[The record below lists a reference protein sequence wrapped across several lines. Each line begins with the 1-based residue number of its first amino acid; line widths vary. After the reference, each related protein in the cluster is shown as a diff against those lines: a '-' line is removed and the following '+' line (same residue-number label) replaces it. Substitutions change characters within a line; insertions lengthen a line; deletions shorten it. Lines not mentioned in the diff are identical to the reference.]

1 MSKNAMAGAI
11 TLCGVGLCTIGG
23 GLMMQS
29 GSAAHAA
36 GVMPAVA
43 VAAALHAQA
52 GPTIVWMGVHSSGG
66 GLIIYSRMWSD
77 GRMETRQ
84 VARYYVF
91 DSQQHSCQLIRWLG
105 RSPTSTRRQRLRMP
119 QRHKRRSCCR
129 WRRSRLCPQLMGAAR
144 WVRTRRDVPV
154 PQSRRSDD
162 CRGDEVTDALSP
174 RFRYPRSKAKRMVC
188 LCLYVGVPLVALASV
203 GFWH

>member
-91 DSQQHSCQLIRWLG
+91 DSQQHPCQLIDYCSDG
-105 RSPTSTRRQRLRMP
+105 
-119 QRHKRRSCCR
+119 
-129 WRRSRLCPQLMGAAR
+129 
-144 WVRTRRDVPV
+144 WVEVP
-154 PQSRRSDD
+154 PPPGGNGFACRSDIN
-162 CRGDEVTDALSP
+162 GDRVVDGADLAFVLNSWGQQGGCEPAAT
-174 RFRYPRSKAKRMVC
+174 YPC
-188 LCLYVGVPLVALASV
+188 LNLGDLTIAAAMK
-203 GFWH
+203 

>member
-52 GPTIVWMGVHSSGG
+52 GPTVVWMGVVSEAPDESV
-66 GLIIYSRMWSD
+66 YSRIWSD
-77 GRMETRQ
+77 GRLETR
-84 VARYYVF
+84 YVQRNYN
-91 DSQQHSCQLIRWLG
+91 SGCAVGTSCSSDWLE
-105 RSPTSTRRQRLRMP
+105 
-119 QRHKRRSCCR
+119 
-129 WRRSRLCPQLMGAAR
+129 
-144 WVRTRRDVPV
+144 VP
-154 PQSRRSDD
+154 PPPGGNGFACRSDIN
-162 CRGDEVTDALSP
+162 GDRVVDGADLAFVLNSWGQQGGCEPAAT
-174 RFRYPRSKAKRMVC
+174 YPC
-188 LCLYVGVPLVALASV
+188 LNLGDLAIAAAMK
-203 GFWH
+203 